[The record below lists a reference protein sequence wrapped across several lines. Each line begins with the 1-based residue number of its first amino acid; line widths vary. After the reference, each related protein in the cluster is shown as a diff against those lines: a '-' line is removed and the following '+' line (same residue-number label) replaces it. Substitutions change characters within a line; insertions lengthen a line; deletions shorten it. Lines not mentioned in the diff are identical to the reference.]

1 MPGARGRCYSGGG
14 SGGCGGV
21 LGKARGSRWRRG
33 GLGESPTP
41 PPCSMG
47 RWARVASESEAG
59 PDGGHSGAGEGR
71 AGRCGR

>member
-1 MPGARGRCYSGGG
+1 MACQELGVDATVGVGVGVAEECWGRLGQAGGEG
-14 SGGCGGV
+14 EAWGRA
-21 LGKARGSRWRRG
+21 LPRR
-33 GLGESPTP
+33 
-41 PPCSMG
+41 SMG